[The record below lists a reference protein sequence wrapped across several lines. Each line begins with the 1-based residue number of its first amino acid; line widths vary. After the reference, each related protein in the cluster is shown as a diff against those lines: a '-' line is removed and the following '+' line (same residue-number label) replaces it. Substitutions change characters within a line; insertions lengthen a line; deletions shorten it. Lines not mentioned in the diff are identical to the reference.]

1 MCVSNL
7 GTLLCHPLQN
17 NNVKWLSSTYFRERK
32 PQWLIFRMSFWNWTL
47 LVHLSQAQFFRPIF
61 RDLTHYTTKTSP
73 SKTIAVHTRYKS
85 LYISLPSSAKQQRE
99 MTKIFCLPGA
109 IIGSPILASD
119 TTWNTKQNRKN
130 MKKSLTLGASNHSLE
145 LRLGLKK
152 GRKWKGD
159 VNTIKRQVEHIP
171 VLDKRVHTHLRR
183 QGWRLLKDV
192 FLFSHLFGTI

>member
-99 MTKIFCLPGA
+99 MTKFCVVWGTRTMRAKL
-109 IIGSPILASD
+109 SYFY
-119 TTWNTKQNRKN
+119 
-130 MKKSLTLGASNHSLE
+130 LE
-145 LRLGLKK
+145 LNDAIAYLAWSRLRAISVLKNPDSCEFCS
-152 GRKWKGD
+152 GE
-159 VNTIKRQVEHIP
+159 I
-171 VLDKRVHTHLRR
+171 
-183 QGWRLLKDV
+183 
-192 FLFSHLFGTI
+192 